1 MPSLKVEGKANA
13 AGLCEKA
20 HFIMKFRHLLL
31 FPTGLVFAFQG
42 LAAASAPVDYV
53 PMKVIQTEPA
63 MYPRAA
69 TQLGITSGEVHVS
82 LQIDETGKL
91 TDLLVTAYTHPTLAE
106 SAVQALKK
114 WRYEPAWLGGEA
126 MSATVDLEF
135 HFESRGMVV
144 VDLTVSSYVA
154 LRDLQLRPGAYT
166 YKARTLREL
175 DRIPVP
181 TKVVEPHYP
190 SEAAQKRQSAV
201 VTVQFFIDEEGRVRL
216 PAVSRETSEQN
227 AAFAA
232 AAVNAVSQWQFEP
245 PLSKGQPV
253 LVAARQDFNFKP

>member
-1 MPSLKVEGKANA
+1 
-13 AGLCEKA
+13 
-20 HFIMKFRHLLL
+20 MKL
-31 FPTGLVFAFQG
+31 
-42 LAAASAPVDYV
+42 
-53 PMKVIQTEPA
+53 IQTERVI
-63 MYPRAA
+63 YPNEAL
-69 TQLGITSGEVHVS
+69 QLGITTGEVHVS
-82 LQIDETGKL
+82 LQVDEAGKL
-91 TDLLVTAYTHPTLAE
+91 TDVLVTAYTHPILAE

-135 HFESRGMVV
+135 QFESRGIVV

-175 DRIPVP
+175 DRIPTP
-181 TKVVEPHYP
+181 TKVVQPLYP
-190 SEAAQKRQSAV
+190 YEAAQKRQSAV

-216 PAVSRETSEQN
+216 PAVSRETSEEN
-227 AAFAA
+227 GAFAA

-245 PLSKGQPV
+245 PLSRGQPV